1 MAKKHHVLISP
12 LGRSPGAVSG
22 VYFGL
27 QARGTQVNEVIT
39 VGTSHQDVW
48 RAAHV
53 WLEPLLAAETG
64 VVYRP
69 RFIAGEELRGGR
81 DDVGPFTA
89 RMGLCIQQARDAGH
103 VVHVAVTGGR
113 SGMGALA
120 ALAAQLYGAD
130 HLWHLWVERDIE
142 RNGTLD
148 RLRPPA
154 ARTNVYLNP
163 MVKEKALKLVALPF
177 VDLTPLHGVIRDYLS
192 NDTVPD
198 TDTIPYSLFVRAGVE
213 RLAQVFPAGLTVEAA
228 DRITDL
234 AEEYQRAKTDK
245 ERFTVFVNMGHILQN
260 AGVYDEDVAR
270 RMRDLVMQT
279 ATPEVIRRL
288 VAEARE
294 EDDRGFFRWVSDR
307 LKEHEKAF
315 TVPITVGKFLLVDL
329 IGIWIKLQGLP

>member
-1 MAKKHHVLISP
+1 MASEHHVLISP

-27 QARGTQVNEVIT
+27 QEQEVQINEVIT
-39 VGTSHQDVW
+39 VGTSHEDVW

-53 WLEPLLAAETG
+53 WLRPLLAAESELT
-64 VVYRP
+64 YRP
-69 RFIAGEELRGGR
+69 RFIASEELRGGEQ
-81 DDVGPFTA
+81 DVGPFTA

-103 VVHVAVTGGR
+103 EVHVAVTGGR

-148 RLRPPA
+148 RLQPPA

-163 MVKEKALKLVALPF
+163 AERSREAWELVPLPF
-177 VDLTPLHGVIRDYLS
+177 VDLVPLHGVIRDYLS
-192 NDTVPD
+192 SGTVPD
-198 TDTIPYSLFVRAGVE
+198 PDTIPYNLFVRAGVE
-213 RLAQVFPAGLTVEAA
+213 RLAQVFPAGLTIEAA
-228 DRITDL
+228 DRITNL
-234 AEEYQRAKTDK
+234 AAEYHGVETK
-245 ERFTVFVNMGHILQN
+245 EKQAALFMEVGCILQN
-260 AGVYDEDVAR
+260 AGVYDEKVAR

-294 EDDRGFFRWVSDR
+294 EDDQGFFRWVSGW
-307 LKEHEKAF
+307 LKENEKVF
-315 TVPITVGKFLLVDL
+315 TVPISMGKLLLDVVGV
-329 IGIWIKLQGLP
+329 WIKLQALP